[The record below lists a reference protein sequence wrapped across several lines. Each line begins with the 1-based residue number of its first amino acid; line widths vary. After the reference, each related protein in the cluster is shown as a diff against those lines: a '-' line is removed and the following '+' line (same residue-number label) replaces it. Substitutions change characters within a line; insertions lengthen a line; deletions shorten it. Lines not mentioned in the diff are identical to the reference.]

1 MVKKKY
7 LLLIAVI
14 AVIAGLSVLYLV
26 SKGPIKTPVKEEKP
40 SAKISEE
47 LPPGVAPLPQGKQ
60 TYYIRTDNPKN
71 PQITQV
77 DLDPLDVKIEET
89 QTITVKVKD
98 TESKSITNDYKV
110 EGIIFTDNA
119 SSTIPFKLIRADGP
133 KDTSELI
140 TTWEAS
146 WQAEDTTFH
155 TYMVTI
161 IAKNNTGQSKVDLS
175 FR

>member
-26 SKGPIKTPVKEEKP
+26 SKAPIKTPVKEEKP

-47 LPPGVAPLPQGKQ
+47 LPPGVTPLPHTKQ
-60 TYYIRTDNPKN
+60 TYQILTDKPKN
-71 PQITQV
+71 PQIIQV
-77 DLDPLDVKIEET
+77 DLDPLGVKVGESQI
-89 QTITVKVKD
+89 ITVKVKD

-119 SSTIPFKLIRADGP
+119 STTIPFRLARAEASEDGFG
-133 KDTSELI
+133 LV
-140 TTWEAS
+140 TTWEGH
-146 WQAEDTTFH
+146 WKAEDTTYH

-161 IAKNNTGQSKVDLS
+161 IAKNSTGQSKTDLS

>member
-7 LLLIAVI
+7 LLLIAVL

-26 SKGPIKTPVKEEKP
+26 SKGPIKTPVKEEKLP
-40 SAKISEE
+40 AKISEE
-47 LPPGVAPLPQGKQ
+47 LPPGVTPLPHAKQ
-60 TYYIRTDNPKN
+60 TYQILTDKPKN
-71 PQITQV
+71 PQIIQV
-77 DLDPLDVKIEET
+77 DLDPLGVKVGESQI
-89 QTITVKVKD
+89 ITVKVKD

-146 WQAEDTTFH
+146 WQAEDTTYH

-161 IAKNNTGQSKVDLS
+161 ITKNSTGQSKVDLS